1 MISGFPGVEGNL
13 IVLSSRGKRK
23 KELIKLLAIDTELPI
38 VERFTVLPIIQKLL
52 AVFDLITLLF
62 LLVRI
67 YVCVC

>member
-1 MISGFPGVEGNL
+1 MFLLPGVKE
-13 IVLSSRGKRK
+13 K

-52 AVFDLITLLF
+52 AVFDLIALLF
-62 LLVRI
+62 LRVCI